1 MRINEKRGAAS
12 PRLVFC
18 RFQNGGVCNIFSLD
32 TVSIAYAVSLL
43 WDSRCGNDKK
53 PVPTKRLEAQR
64 EGLEDVAYMNRLE
77 KDLARLKA
85 QGMTFAQY
93 EKLLAERKAVIKS
106 LSQKKVDE
114 WRLMTGRAIDD
125 LVRKGK

>member
-1 MRINEKRGAAS
+1 MNMALYTMFTPEGED
-12 PRLVFC
+12 
-18 RFQNGGVCNIFSLD
+18 G
-32 TVSIAYAVSLL
+32 
-43 WDSRCGNDKK
+43 WESRDGYDEGLCWRGNDKK
-53 PVPTKRLEAQR
+53 PVPTKRLEALR

-77 KDLARLKA
+77 KELARLKA